1 MLKDE
6 VIETK
11 EQFEDFMEKIFQE
24 LSNFDKFEMIH
35 KRDEMIE
42 EVIKEEASG
51 IVWELALE
59 EVEEMMASVDDEE
72 LPDPELPESA
82 PMEIDDPGENNQSSN
97 EMTTAVEDQQDEVL
111 AKRKGMD
118 IVMNQYLWNTV
129 RFLCLVLEATTTLSK

>member
-42 EVIKEEASG
+42 EVIKEEASW

-82 PMEIDDPGENNQSSN
+82 PMEIDDPGENKEPSN
-97 EMTTAVEDQQDEVL
+97 DTTTAVEDQADEVL
-111 AKRKGMD
+111 AKRKGKG
-118 IVMNQYLWNTV
+118 LKV
-129 RFLCLVLEATTTLSK
+129 RSRSIFGKR